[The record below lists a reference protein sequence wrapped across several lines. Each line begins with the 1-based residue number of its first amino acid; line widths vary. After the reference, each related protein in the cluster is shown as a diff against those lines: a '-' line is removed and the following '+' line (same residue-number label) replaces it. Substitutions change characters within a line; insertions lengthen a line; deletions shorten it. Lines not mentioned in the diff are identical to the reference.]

1 MSFGKGLERGTAG
14 IIVIIP
20 AFNEKGKIVR
30 VLRKIPKELVSE
42 IVVVNDGSTDDT
54 PDQARSEGVTVL
66 SHISRKGIGTAIRTG
81 IDYALKKKY
90 DIIVV
95 LAGND
100 KDNPLEINRLIKP
113 LMEGY
118 DFVQGSRYIHGGK
131 RNKMPLHRQL
141 FTRLYSLAFRI
152 TTGTPITDATNGFR
166 AYKTSIFKDSRINIW
181 QDWLNH
187 SLEYYLSLK
196 VAMLGYRVK
205 EVPVTKLYPQNVSYN
220 EYTKIKPFS
229 GWWERL
235 KPLIFLTLG
244 SKK

>member
-1 MSFGKGLERGTAG
+1 MSLEKGLERGTART
-14 IIVIIP
+14 IVIIP
-20 AFNEKGKIVR
+20 AFNEKGKIVS
-30 VLRKIPKELVSE
+30 VLQKIPRELVGE
-42 IVVVNDGSTDDT
+42 IVVVNDGSTDET
-54 PDQARSEGVTVL
+54 PNQAQSAGATVL
-66 SHISRKGIGTAIRTG
+66 SHTSRKGIGTAIRTG
-81 IDYALKKKY
+81 INYALNNKY

-95 LAGND
+95 MAGND
-100 KDNPLEINRLIKP
+100 KDNPQEISRLIKP

-118 DFVQGSRYIHGGK
+118 DFVQGSRYMQGGR
-131 RNKMPLHRQL
+131 RNKMPLHRLL

-152 TTGTPITDATNGFR
+152 VTGTPITDATNGFR
-166 AYKTSIFKDSRINIW
+166 AYKTSIFKDTRIDIW
-181 QDWLNH
+181 QDWLNQ

-205 EVPVTKLYPQNVSYN
+205 EVPVTKLYPQNVPHN

-244 SKK
+244 NRK